1 MYISFTICIF
11 FSYQRYSYIM
21 NMIILFRS
29 SMLYH
34 QSLSNVL
41 IIRDCYLENCQYK
54 GTRTTMLLKFTVN
67 N

>member
-1 MYISFTICIF
+1 
-11 FSYQRYSYIM
+11 M
-21 NMIILFRS
+21 NVIILFRS

-41 IIRDCYLENCQYK
+41 IIRDCYLENYQYK